1 MVLRFLV
8 RRGGLVAVALA
19 ASAPFALLA
28 CEDSSSSGSSGTPVS
43 PTGTVPTPTT
53 TPTTSPTPDGG
64 GTTGDAEGGTPGT
77 IPDAQTLKLLNISGA
92 AINACIRS
100 QAPGAPDFT
109 TPAYRA
115 AGIPIG
121 ALSERVIVPGDGT
134 RELKI
139 IPAGAT
145 CADPGLFTQGNLF
158 AGQASNVH
166 LVYWYRGAG
175 NGAIAGGEVEHL
187 TATAGKESV
196 YFYLLASQG
205 QPSFV
210 RDDGVGAPISL
221 RAAKAGDVVLLDG
234 NLVGK
239 VVSNGVPDR
248 PMKTLAGGTLS
259 LVGLSDKTLL
269 CDERAAAIDGLT
281 DCAATLRAP

>member
-1 MVLRFLV
+1 MNFRLRV
-8 RRGGLVAVALA
+8 RCGGLVLVGLV

-28 CEDSSSSGSSGTPVS
+28 CEDSSSSGSSGAPVT

-53 TPTTSPTPDGG
+53 NPTTSPTPDGG
-64 GTTGDAEGGTPGT
+64 GTTPDAEAGTPGT
-77 IPDAQTLKLLNISGA
+77 IPDAQTLKLLNVSGV

-100 QAPGAPDFT
+100 QAPGSPDFT

-115 AGIPIG
+115 AGIPVG
-121 ALSERVIVPGDGT
+121 AMSERVVVTGDGT
-134 RELKI
+134 KELKI

-145 CADPGLFTQGNLF
+145 CADPGLLTQGGLF

-166 LVYWYRGAG
+166 MVYWYRGAG
-175 NGAIAGGEVEHL
+175 NGAVGGGDFEHL
-187 TATAGKESV
+187 TPTAGKESV
-196 YFYLLASQG
+196 YFYLTASQG

-221 RAAKAGDVVLLDG
+221 RAAKFGDAVLLDP

-239 VVSNGVPDR
+239 IVNNGVPDR
-248 PMKTLAGGTLS
+248 PMKTVAGGTLT
-259 LVGLSDKTLL
+259 LVGLVDKTLL
-269 CDERAAAIDGLT
+269 CDERAAAVDGLT